1 MKSIVTALNNIALS
15 LNSIARAISQSKTVT
30 PVSQTTSNG
39 AGYNTTITSKIQYIS
54 SEEKVLLNKIY
65 SALTDKGFNPSHHDK
80 IRKRLREDWPVLSRA
95 LDDLEQA
102 LSNNPNIKIKDYY
115 QKHSHYSQFD
125 KDKNPTI
132 WDFKKDK

>member
-15 LNSIARAISQSKTVT
+15 LNSIARAISQSKTIT

-39 AGYNTTITSKIQYIS
+39 TAYNTTITSKVQYLS
-54 SEEKVLLNKIY
+54 SDEKVILNRIH
-65 SALTDKGFNPSHHDK
+65 SALTDKGNNTYHHDK

-95 LDDLEQA
+95 LDDLEQ
-102 LSNNPNIKIKDYY
+102 LFSNNSNVKIKDYY

-125 KDKNPTI
+125 KNKNSTI
-132 WDFKKDK
+132 WNFKEDK